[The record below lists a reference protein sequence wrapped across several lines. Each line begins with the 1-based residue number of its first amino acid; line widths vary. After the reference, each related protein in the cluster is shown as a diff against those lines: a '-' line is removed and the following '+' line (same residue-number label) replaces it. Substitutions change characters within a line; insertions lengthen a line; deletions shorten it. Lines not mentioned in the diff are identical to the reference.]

1 MVTLE
6 LRCASYVRKDL
17 HAKAFN
23 AIASQLELKG
33 P

>member
-6 LRCASYVRKDL
+6 LCCASYVF
-17 HAKAFN
+17 AKAFN